1 MKYDPTRTRM
11 LREQYSKQLTSLYS
25 KFGKQI
31 IEPLTKFVQ
40 LQQQSK
46 MQKKSMAVNFNIDKM
61 LEISIEKNI
70 NQPSKKIISV
80 NITQAYKKGARDAK
94 GKIPKENEPL
104 TPNERLTPVDYEV
117 IILLQENNYNRI
129 KDCSN
134 AMKNAITYSCTK
146 GVMNGWGADKIAYE
160 IRNNIEGNSNMG
172 IIRAK
177 MIARTEIITAYN
189 QGAETQYKAAG
200 LTRKQMIWIT
210 AIDERTCDE
219 CIGNDEKTI
228 DEIGELPPV
237 HPNCRCSIAPNPD

>member
-1 MKYDPTRTRM
+1 MKYDPTKTRS
-11 LREQYSKQLTSLYS
+11 LREQYSKQLINLYS
-25 KFGKQI
+25 EFGKQI
-31 IEPLTKFVQ
+31 VEPLTMFVQ
-40 LQQQSK
+40 LQQQLK
-46 MQKKSMAVNFNIDKM
+46 TKKKTMAINFNINQI

-70 NQPSKKIISV
+70 NQPSKKIILK
-80 NITQAYKKGARDAK
+80 NIVQAYKKGSKNAK
-94 GKIPKENEPL
+94 NKLPDENKPLIPS
-104 TPNERLTPVDYEV
+104 ERLTPIDYEV
-117 IILLQENNYNRI
+117 ITLLQENNYNRI

-134 AMKNAITYSCTK
+134 SMKDAITYSCTK
-146 GVMNGWGADKIAYE
+146 GIINGWGADKIAYE
-160 IRNNIEGNSNMG
+160 IRNSIEGNSNMG
-172 IIRAK
+172 IVRAK